1 MLANQMKNLLLVDD
15 HKIVRSGLKT
25 LLSDLNFDQI
35 DEADSGK
42 VAYALSQENSY
53 SLIIMD
59 ISMEGMSGLDALS
72 KIITRIP
79 KQKILILSMHDSD
92 LVIEKAK
99 KLGAMGFV
107 TKSDISDNLFQA
119 VEQIL
124 NGEYFFPETKT
135 SDSQLNQ
142 LNEREFEIFK
152 MIASG
157 KSIKN
162 IATDMNIS
170 QKTVANYQTSIKQ
183 KLEIDNPIEFYKL
196 AVELNLIK
204 S

>member
-1 MLANQMKNLLLVDD
+1 MKSLLLVDD

-25 LLSDLNFDQI
+25 LLSNLNFDRI

-42 VAYALSQENSY
+42 MAYALAQENSY

-72 KIITRIP
+72 KIINRLP

-92 LVIEKAK
+92 LVIEKSK

-119 VEQIL
+119 VEQVL
-124 NGEYFFPETKT
+124 AGQYFFPEIKI
-135 SDSQLNQ
+135 SDNRLNE

-157 KSIKN
+157 KNIKN
-162 IATDMNIS
+162 IAADMNIS
-170 QKTVANYQTSIKQ
+170 QKTAANYQTSIKQ
-183 KLEIDNPIEFYKL
+183 KLAIDNPIEFYKL

>member
-1 MLANQMKNLLLVDD
+1 MKNLLLVDD

-25 LLSDLNFDQI
+25 LLSDLNFDHI

-42 VAYALSQENSY
+42 VAYSLAQENSY

-72 KIITRIP
+72 KIINRLQ

-124 NGEYFFPETKT
+124 NGECFFPETKT
-135 SDSQLNQ
+135 SDNQLNQ

-157 KSIKN
+157 KMTKN
-162 IATDMNIS
+162 IASDMSIS

-183 KLEIDNPIEFYKL
+183 KLGIDNPIEFYKL

>member
-1 MLANQMKNLLLVDD
+1 MKNLLLVDD

-42 VAYALSQENSY
+42 VAYALAQENSY

-59 ISMEGMSGLDALS
+59 ISMEEMSGLDALS

-124 NGEYFFPETKT
+124 NGGNFFPEIKN
-135 SDSQLNQ
+135 SDDQLNQ

-157 KSIKN
+157 KTIKN
-162 IATDMNIS
+162 IASDMNIS

-183 KLEIDNPIEFYKL
+183 KLAIDNPIEFYKL

>member
-1 MLANQMKNLLLVDD
+1 MKSLLLVDD

-25 LLSDLNFDQI
+25 LLFNLNFDRI

-42 VAYALSQENSY
+42 MAYALAQENSY

-72 KIITRIP
+72 KIINRLP

-92 LVIEKAK
+92 LVIEKSK

-119 VEQIL
+119 VEQVL
-124 NGEYFFPETKT
+124 AGQYFFPEIKI
-135 SDSQLNQ
+135 SDNRLNE

-157 KSIKN
+157 KTIKN
-162 IATDMNIS
+162 IAADMNIS
-170 QKTVANYQTSIKQ
+170 QKTAANYQTSIKQ
-183 KLEIDNPIEFYKL
+183 KLGIDNPIEFYKL

>member
-1 MLANQMKNLLLVDD
+1 MKNLLLVDD

-35 DEADSGK
+35 DEADSGR
-42 VAYALSQENSY
+42 VAYSLAQENSY

-79 KQKILILSMHDSD
+79 TQKILILSMHDSD

-124 NGEYFFPETKT
+124 NGQNFFPETKANDNEL
-135 SDSQLNQ
+135 SK

-196 AVELNLIK
+196 AVDLNLIK

>member
-1 MLANQMKNLLLVDD
+1 MKNLLLVDD

-42 VAYALSQENSY
+42 AAYSLAQENSY

-72 KIITRIP
+72 KIINRLQ

-119 VEQIL
+119 VELIL
-124 NGEYFFPETKT
+124 DGQDFFPETKT
-135 SDSQLNQ
+135 SDNQLNQ
-142 LNEREFEIFK
+142 LNEREFEIFQ

-157 KSIKN
+157 KTIKN
-162 IATDMNIS
+162 IAVDMNIS

>member
-1 MLANQMKNLLLVDD
+1 MKRLLLVDD

-25 LLSDLNFDQI
+25 LLSNLNFDRI

-42 VAYALSQENSY
+42 MAYALAQENSY

-72 KIITRIP
+72 KIINRLP
-79 KQKILILSMHDSD
+79 KQKILILNMHDSD
-92 LVIEKAK
+92 LVIEKSK

-124 NGEYFFPETKT
+124 AGQYFFPEIKI
-135 SDSQLNQ
+135 SDSRLNE

-157 KSIKN
+157 MTIKN
-162 IATDMNIS
+162 IAADMNIS
-170 QKTVANYQTSIKQ
+170 HKTAANYQTSIKQ

>member
-1 MLANQMKNLLLVDD
+1 MKSLLLVDD

-25 LLSDLNFDQI
+25 LLSNLNFDRI

-42 VAYALSQENSY
+42 MAYALAQENSY

-72 KIITRIP
+72 KIINRLP

-92 LVIEKAK
+92 LVIEKSK

-119 VEQIL
+119 VEQVL
-124 NGEYFFPETKT
+124 AGEYFFPEIKI
-135 SDSQLNQ
+135 SDNRLNE

-157 KSIKN
+157 KTIKN
-162 IATDMNIS
+162 IAADMNIS
-170 QKTVANYQTSIKQ
+170 QKTAANYQTSIKQ
-183 KLEIDNPIEFYKL
+183 KLAIDNPIEFYKL
-196 AVELNLIK
+196 AVELNLI
-204 S
+204 

>member
-1 MLANQMKNLLLVDD
+1 MKSLLLVDD

-25 LLSDLNFDQI
+25 LLSNLNFDRI

-42 VAYALSQENSY
+42 MAYTLAQEHSY

-72 KIITRIP
+72 KIINRLP

-92 LVIEKAK
+92 LVIEKSK

-119 VEQIL
+119 VEQVL
-124 NGEYFFPETKT
+124 AGQYFFPEIKI
-135 SDSQLNQ
+135 SDNRLNE

-157 KSIKN
+157 KTIKN
-162 IATDMNIS
+162 IAADMNIS
-170 QKTVANYQTSIKQ
+170 QKTAANYQTSIKQ
-183 KLEIDNPIEFYKL
+183 KLAIDNPIEFYKL

>member
-1 MLANQMKNLLLVDD
+1 MKNLLLVDD

-35 DEADSGK
+35 DEADSGR
-42 VAYALSQENSY
+42 VAYSLAQENSY

-72 KIITRIP
+72 KIINRFP

-124 NGEYFFPETKT
+124 NGQNFFPETKST
-135 SDSQLNQ
+135 DNELNQ

-157 KSIKN
+157 KTIKN
-162 IATDMNIS
+162 IASDMNIS

>member
-1 MLANQMKNLLLVDD
+1 MKSLLLVDD

-25 LLSDLNFDQI
+25 LLFNLNFDRI

-42 VAYALSQENSY
+42 MAYALAQEKSY

-72 KIITRIP
+72 KIINRLP

-92 LVIEKAK
+92 LVIEKSK

-119 VEQIL
+119 VEQVL
-124 NGEYFFPETKT
+124 AGQYFFPEIKI
-135 SDSQLNQ
+135 SDNRLNE

-157 KSIKN
+157 KTIKN
-162 IATDMNIS
+162 IAADMNIS
-170 QKTVANYQTSIKQ
+170 QKTAANYQTSIKQ
-183 KLEIDNPIEFYKL
+183 KLGIDNPIDFYKL

>member
-1 MLANQMKNLLLVDD
+1 MKNLLLVDD

-35 DEADSGK
+35 DEADSGR
-42 VAYALSQENSY
+42 VAYSLAQENSY

-72 KIITRIP
+72 KIINRLP

-119 VEQIL
+119 VEHIL
-124 NGEYFFPETKT
+124 NGGNFFPETKA
-135 SDSQLNQ
+135 SDNQLNQ

-152 MIASG
+152 MIASE
-157 KSIKN
+157 KTIKN
-162 IATDMNIS
+162 IAADMNIS

>member
-1 MLANQMKNLLLVDD
+1 MKSLLLVDD

-25 LLSDLNFDQI
+25 LLSNLNFDRI

-42 VAYALSQENSY
+42 MAYALAQEKSY

-72 KIITRIP
+72 KIINRLP

-92 LVIEKAK
+92 LVIEKSK

-124 NGEYFFPETKT
+124 SGQYFFPEIKI
-135 SDSQLNQ
+135 SDNRLNE

-157 KSIKN
+157 MNIKN
-162 IATDMNIS
+162 IASDMNIS
-170 QKTVANYQTSIKQ
+170 QKTAANYQTSIKQ
-183 KLEIDNPIEFYKL
+183 KLAIDNPIEFYKL

>member
-1 MLANQMKNLLLVDD
+1 MKSLLLVDD

-25 LLSDLNFDQI
+25 LLSNLSFDRI

-42 VAYALSQENSY
+42 MAYALAQENSY

-72 KIITRIP
+72 KIINRLP

-92 LVIEKAK
+92 LVIEKSK

-124 NGEYFFPETKT
+124 SGQYFFPEIKI
-135 SDSQLNQ
+135 SDSRLNE

-157 KSIKN
+157 MNIKN
-162 IATDMNIS
+162 IASDMNIS
-170 QKTVANYQTSIKQ
+170 QKTAANYQTSIKQ

-196 AVELNLIK
+196 AIELNLIK

>member
-1 MLANQMKNLLLVDD
+1 MKSLILVDD
-15 HKIVRSGLKT
+15 HKIVRAGIKT
-25 LLSDLNFDQI
+25 LLSNLNFDRI

-42 VAYALSQENSY
+42 MAYALAQENSY

-72 KIITRIP
+72 KIINRLP
-79 KQKILILSMHDSD
+79 KQKIIILSMHDSD

-119 VEQIL
+119 VEQVL
-124 NGEYFFPETKT
+124 AGEYFLPEIKI
-135 SDSQLNQ
+135 SDNRLNE

-157 KSIKN
+157 MTIKK
-162 IATDMNIS
+162 IAVDMNIS
-170 QKTVANYQTSIKQ
+170 QKTAANYQTSIKQ
-183 KLEIDNPIEFYKL
+183 KLAIDNPIEFYKL

>member
-1 MLANQMKNLLLVDD
+1 MKSLLLVDD

-25 LLSDLNFDQI
+25 LLSNLNFDRI
-35 DEADSGK
+35 DEADSGRM
-42 VAYALSQENSY
+42 AYALAQENSY

-72 KIITRIP
+72 KIINKLP

-92 LVIEKAK
+92 LVIEKSK

-119 VEQIL
+119 VEQVL
-124 NGEYFFPETKT
+124 AGQYFFPEIKI
-135 SDSQLNQ
+135 SDSRLNE

-157 KSIKN
+157 KTIKN
-162 IATDMNIS
+162 IAADMNIS
-170 QKTVANYQTSIKQ
+170 QKTAANYQTSIKQ
-183 KLEIDNPIEFYKL
+183 KLAIDNPIEFYKL

>member
-1 MLANQMKNLLLVDD
+1 MKSLLLVDD

-25 LLSDLNFDQI
+25 LLSNLNFDRI

-42 VAYALSQENSY
+42 MAYALAQEKSY

-72 KIITRIP
+72 KIINRLP

-92 LVIEKAK
+92 LVIEKSK

-124 NGEYFFPETKT
+124 SGQYFFPEIKI
-135 SDSQLNQ
+135 SDSRLNE

-157 KSIKN
+157 MNIKN
-162 IATDMNIS
+162 IASDMNIS
-170 QKTVANYQTSIKQ
+170 QKTAANYQTSIKQ

-196 AVELNLIK
+196 AIELNLIK

>member
-1 MLANQMKNLLLVDD
+1 MKNLLLVDD

-42 VAYALSQENSY
+42 VAYALAQENSY

-59 ISMEGMSGLDALS
+59 ISMEGVSGLDALS
-72 KIITRIP
+72 KIITRLP

-124 NGEYFFPETKT
+124 NGGNFFPETKT
-135 SDSQLNQ
+135 SDNQLNE

-157 KSIKN
+157 KTIKN
-162 IATDMNIS
+162 IAADMNIS
-170 QKTVANYQTSIKQ
+170 QKTAANYQTSIKQ
-183 KLEIDNPIEFYKL
+183 KLEIDNPIDFYKL

>member
-1 MLANQMKNLLLVDD
+1 MKSLLLVDD

-25 LLSDLNFDQI
+25 LLSNLNFDRI

-42 VAYALSQENSY
+42 MAYALAQENSY

-72 KIITRIP
+72 KIINRLP

-92 LVIEKAK
+92 LVIEKSK

-119 VEQIL
+119 VEQVL
-124 NGEYFFPETKT
+124 AGQYFFPEIKI
-135 SDSQLNQ
+135 SDNRLNE

-157 KSIKN
+157 KTIKN
-162 IATDMNIS
+162 IAADMNIS
-170 QKTVANYQTSIKQ
+170 QKTAANYQTSIKQ
-183 KLEIDNPIEFYKL
+183 KLAIDNPIEFYKF

>member
-1 MLANQMKNLLLVDD
+1 MKNLLLVDD

-42 VAYALSQENSY
+42 VAYALAQENSY

-59 ISMEGMSGLDALS
+59 ISMEEMSGLDALS

-124 NGEYFFPETKT
+124 NGGNFFPEIKN
-135 SDSQLNQ
+135 SDDQLNQ

-157 KSIKN
+157 KTIKN
-162 IATDMNIS
+162 IASDMNIS

-183 KLEIDNPIEFYKL
+183 KLAINNPIEFYKL

>member
-1 MLANQMKNLLLVDD
+1 MKNLLLVDD
-15 HKIVRSGLKT
+15 HKIVRSGLKN

-35 DEADSGK
+35 DEADSGR
-42 VAYALSQENSY
+42 VAYSLAQENSY

-59 ISMEGMSGLDALS
+59 ISMEGMSGLDTLS
-72 KIITRIP
+72 KIINRLP

-99 KLGAMGFV
+99 KFGAMGFV

-124 NGEYFFPETKT
+124 NGQNFFPETKT
-135 SDSQLNQ
+135 SDNQLNQ

-157 KSIKN
+157 KTIKY
-162 IATDMNIS
+162 IAADMNIS